1 VLTQRQLFLRHVA
14 QTSDAP
20 LALEIESA
28 EGMFL
33 KTTDN
38 QQVIDLIAGISVS
51 VLGHRPP
58 SVQKAVELQLNKY
71 WHTLVYGEFILA
83 PQVQLATLLT
93 KMLPPTLNSVYFTN
107 SGTEAT
113 EGAMKL
119 AKRAT
124 GRSEI
129 ISMKNAYHGSTQ
141 GAMSLNSDTY
151 FTQAYRP
158 LLPDIQHIVFNNF
171 NNLEK
176 ITHRTAAVIVETV
189 QAESGIHTPLSK
201 NEKNEGY
208 LFALKRRCK
217 EVGTLL
223 ILDEIQ
229 AGMGR
234 TGTLWAFE
242 QYGITPDILLLAK
255 GLGGGMPIGAFIAD
269 RDLMWHLTN
278 EPVLGHITTFGGH
291 PVSCAAALATLETL
305 IDSDLIAQVK
315 AKEALF
321 RRLLVHPK
329 IKEVRSAGLWLAVEL
344 ESFDILIK
352 VIHECLRNGLL
363 TDWFLFNNKSLRIAP
378 PLIITETQIEWACK
392 VILEAIEKIA

>member
-1 VLTQRQLFLRHVA
+1 MLTQRQLFLHHVA
-14 QTSDAP
+14 QTSNAP

-33 KTTDN
+33 KTVDN
-38 QQVIDLIAGISVS
+38 EQVMDLIAGISVS

-93 KMLPPTLNSVYFTN
+93 KLLPPSLNSVYFTN

-158 LLPDIQHIVFNNF
+158 LLPDIQHIAFNDF
-171 NNLEK
+171 NDLEK

-189 QAESGIHTPLSK
+189 QAESGIHPPLIK

-242 QYGITPDILLLAK
+242 QYDVTPDILLLAK

-315 AKEALF
+315 AKKALF